1 MRFLFFSVLLVIA
14 FGLWRAVRRQNL
26 GGGVSAGLLGIMGL
40 LAVLAVTSI
49 ITTVSA
55 GHVGI
60 VDVFG
65 NVRPMTLKSGL
76 QFVNPMAKVVE
87 MSVQTQEIKETM
99 DVPSKEGM
107 TMTIE
112 VSVLYHLDPEKASDI
127 YRSVGSDYA
136 GVLLEPQFR
145 SVTRGVTATYE
156 AKALYTSEREHLS
169 QLITN
174 DLKQLVEP
182 RGIFIETTPLRS
194 LKLPNKL
201 RDAIEEKLSADQE
214 SQRMQF
220 VLTKETQEAE
230 RKRIEAKGI
239 ADFQQIVTTGIS
251 DKLLEWKGIEATQ
264 DLAKS
269 PNSKIVIIGNA
280 KNGLPLIM
288 GDAIK

>member
-1 MRFLFFSVLLVIA
+1 MRFLFFSVLFVVA
-14 FGLWRAVRRQNL
+14 FTMWRVVRRQHL
-26 GGGVSAGLLGIMGL
+26 GGGVAAGLLGIMAL

-194 LKLPNKL
+194 LKLPAKL

>member
-1 MRFLFFSVLLVIA
+1 MRFLFFSVLLVAAIA
-14 FGLWRAVRRQNL
+14 FWSMVRRQHL
-26 GGGVSAGLLGIMGL
+26 GGIAAGIAGV
-40 LAVLAVTSI
+40 AVLFAILALTSV

-55 GHVGI
+55 GSVGI

-65 NVRPMTLKSGL
+65 NVRPGTLKSGL
-76 QFVNPMAKVVE
+76 QFVNPMANVTE
-87 MSVQTQEIKETM
+87 MSVRTQEIKETM
-99 DVPSKEGM
+99 DVPSQEGM
-107 TMTIE
+107 TVNIE

-127 YRSVGSDYA
+127 YRSAGTNYA
-136 GVLLEPQFR
+136 EILLEPQFR
-145 SVTRGVTATYE
+145 SVTRGVTAGYD
-156 AKALYTSEREHLS
+156 AKALYTSQREHLA
-169 QLITN
+169 QQIATE
-174 DLKQLVEP
+174 LKNLVEP
-182 RGIFIETTPLRS
+182 RGIFIEATPLRK
-194 LKLPNKL
+194 LTLPNKL

-220 VLTKETQEAE
+220 VLAKETQEAE

-239 ADFQQIVTTGIS
+239 ADFQQIVTLGIS

-269 PNSKIVIIGNA
+269 QNSKIVIIGNS

>member
-1 MRFLFFSVLLVIA
+1 MRFVLFGVLLIVTI
-14 FGLWRAVRRQNL
+14 GLLRVVRRQHL
-26 GGGVSAGLLGIMGL
+26 GGGVAAGLGAMSVLFAI
-40 LAVLAVTSI
+40 LALTSV
-49 ITTVSA
+49 ITSVSA
-55 GHVGI
+55 GNVGI

-65 NVRPMTLKSGL
+65 NVRPTTLKSGL
-76 QFVNPMAKVVE
+76 QVINPMARIIE
-87 MSVQTQEIKETM
+87 MSTRTQEIKETM

-107 TMTIE
+107 TVNIE
-112 VSVLYHLDPEKASDI
+112 VSMLYHLDPDKAADL
-127 YRSVGSDYA
+127 YRTVGPNYA
-136 GVLLEPQFR
+136 EVLLEPQFR
-145 SVTRGVTATYE
+145 SVTRGVTAGYE
-156 AKALYTSEREHLS
+156 AKALYTSERERLA
-169 QLITN
+169 QLITT

-182 RGIFIETTPLRS
+182 RGILIEATPLR
-194 LKLPNKL
+194 KLTLPAKL

-220 VLTKETQEAE
+220 VLAKETQEAE

-239 ADFQQIVTTGIS
+239 ADFQQIVTQGIS

-269 PNSKIVIIGNA
+269 QNSKIVIIGNS

>member
-1 MRFLFFSVLLVIA
+1 
-14 FGLWRAVRRQNL
+14 
-26 GGGVSAGLLGIMGL
+26 
-40 LAVLAVTSI
+40 
-49 ITTVSA
+49 
-55 GHVGI
+55 
-60 VDVFG
+60 
-65 NVRPMTLKSGL
+65 
-76 QFVNPMAKVVE
+76 
-87 MSVQTQEIKETM
+87 M

-112 VSVLYHLDPEKASDI
+112 VSVLYHLDPDKASDI
-127 YRSVGSDYA
+127 YRSVGQDYA

-145 SVTRGVTATYE
+145 SVTRGVTAAYE

-169 QLITN
+169 QLITT
-174 DLKQLVEP
+174 DLKTLVEP
-182 RGIFIETTPLRS
+182 RGIFIETTPLRK
-194 LKLPNKL
+194 LTLPNKL

-239 ADFQQIVTTGIS
+239 ADFQQIVTQGIS

-269 PNSKIVIIGNA
+269 QNSKIVIIGNA

-288 GDAIK
+288 GDTIK

>member
-1 MRFLFFSVLLVIA
+1 MRP
-14 FGLWRAVRRQNL
+14 
-26 GGGVSAGLLGIMGL
+26 
-40 LAVLAVTSI
+40 T
-49 ITTVSA
+49 
-55 GHVGI
+55 
-60 VDVFG
+60 
-65 NVRPMTLKSGL
+65 TLKSGL

-136 GVLLEPQFR
+136 AVLLEPQFR
-145 SVTRGVTATYE
+145 SVTRGVTAAYE

-174 DLKQLVEP
+174 DLKLLVEP
-182 RGIFIETTPLRS
+182 RGIFIETTPLRK
-194 LKLPNKL
+194 LTLPNKL

-280 KNGLPLIM
+280 KNGLPLDHWVRSPTVQVRLSSSAARYFLARPQHPM
-288 GDAIK
+288 HVNVQQGSHSRARRFRSRAPCSRLRPRARRR